1 MVREPARIDGYS
13 DECDEND
20 ANDAVS
26 SLGDAETVWLI
37 HGDDERGERARVLVD
52 EYEGT
57 EGTRGGVAANLT
69 RRG

>member
-37 HGDDERGERARVLVD
+37 HGDDVRGERAEKVCGK
-52 EYEGT
+52 EEG
-57 EGTRGGVAANLT
+57 ERGAVAKEE
-69 RRG
+69 RI